1 MKQSTNYNMNKPD
14 PNDMFSLEHWN
25 QNTDKIDET
34 LVPTFEDYT
43 GETPVPT
50 TDEALKNIK
59 SKTKLSIL
67 MQNIKAF
74 CKGCCTLGML
84 VDNCVTNNNNLP
96 LAASQGKI
104 LMDQITSLNNNLGN
118 TTKFLRTDN
127 IDNAAKTLWPKIE
140 ESSSYD
146 FTWIPNSGTGITS
159 GAQARVIGFY
169 SNNNYESQMV
179 LTYLTSAPIS
189 QREKINGSW
198 GKWKVFVTKSDL
210 ANKTKSGSATISTKQ
225 NDSTALQ
232 IRFDE
237 PFPSR
242 PYVTVSLNTD
252 NANTNTK
259 ISVFGID
266 QTGFKV
272 SIYDTA
278 ATTRRIEWIAS
289 V

>member
-104 LMDQITSLNNNLGN
+104 LMDQITSLNNNMEIETHNLVSLLNPDFYDSNSDKWLKIYRVGN
-118 TTKFLRTDN
+118 IKVIDFGFKTKALTGEDKIATDIPENLRPITAFYGGVQARDTGEWAKATYFPAVLIVTGN
-127 IDNAAKTLWPKIE
+127 NLELLTGTNA
-140 ESSSYD
+140 SRSMYV
-146 FTWIPNSGTGITS
+146 SGT
-159 GAQARVIGFY
+159 VC
-169 SNNNYESQMV
+169 
-179 LTYLTSAPIS
+179 
-189 QREKINGSW
+189 
-198 GKWKVFVTKSDL
+198 
-210 ANKTKSGSATISTKQ
+210 
-225 NDSTALQ
+225 
-232 IRFDE
+232 
-237 PFPSR
+237 
-242 PYVTVSLNTD
+242 YV
-252 NANTNTK
+252 
-259 ISVFGID
+259 
-266 QTGFKV
+266 
-272 SIYDTA
+272 
-278 ATTRRIEWIAS
+278 
-289 V
+289 

>member
-34 LVPTFEDYT
+34 LAPTFEDYT

-104 LMDQITSLNNNLGN
+104 LMDQITSLNNNLFSNVARVTDVHSIGKSCLFRAEHGSANTPTSDLGYIGISVYVSSNWQFVICSPYAGGKLFFDSVN
-118 TTKFLRTDN
+118 TT
-127 IDNAAKTLWPKIE
+127 
-140 ESSSYD
+140 
-146 FTWIPNSGTGITS
+146 
-159 GAQARVIGFY
+159 
-169 SNNNYESQMV
+169 
-179 LTYLTSAPIS
+179 
-189 QREKINGSW
+189 GSW
-198 GKWKVFVTKSDL
+198 IGWKEI
-210 ANKTKSGSATISTKQ
+210 A
-225 NDSTALQ
+225 
-232 IRFDE
+232 
-237 PFPSR
+237 
-242 PYVTVSLNTD
+242 
-252 NANTNTK
+252 
-259 ISVFGID
+259 
-266 QTGFKV
+266 FK
-272 SIYDTA
+272 
-278 ATTRRIEWIAS
+278 
-289 V
+289 

>member
-34 LVPTFEDYT
+34 LAPTFEDYT

-104 LMDQITSLNNNLGN
+104 LMDQITSLNSDFGSLLKP
-118 TTKFLRTDN
+118 TTETIN
-127 IDNAAKTLWPKIE
+127 IDSLNLENGTYVIG
-140 ESSSYD
+140 
-146 FTWIPNSGTGITS
+146 TGMSGTKPFEYGILIQFKRYTYTVQIAIDIDS
-159 GAQARVIGFY
+159 AAIAKRQTNNERWLNWDFY
-169 SNNNYESQMV
+169 
-179 LTYLTSAPIS
+179 
-189 QREKINGSW
+189 
-198 GKWKVFVTKSDL
+198 VTKSDL
-210 ANKTKSGSATISTKQ
+210 QHYPIFYRTNGLKDIALQLYKYS
-225 NDSTALQ
+225 DSTYILQ
-232 IRFDE
+232 IILITSTF
-237 PFPSR
+237 
-242 PYVTVSLNTD
+242 
-252 NANTNTK
+252 TK
-259 ISVFGID
+259 TINLAEF
-266 QTGFKV
+266 TM
-272 SIYDTA
+272 
-278 ATTRRIEWIAS
+278 
-289 V
+289 